1 MTGTGTGTGRKS
13 SDRTEPAGLPVPSL
27 LNTTRDSIR
36 REESRKQNI
45 ESNSNSSTY
54 TQDLD
59 KANQALQGLYQ
70 TQADCV
76 ALLRELSYQLGMI
89 KN

>member
-59 KANQALQGLYQ
+59 KANQALQSLYQ